1 MLTEDISRMMQ
12 FGVAV
17 ELAKVW
23 VKLGLDQDTAAT
35 QAAAVI
41 DKYRSDPRRVF
52 YGAPRLF
59 EHFAWAA
66 TLREEGVLKP
76 EEYEEFLLAAL
87 YRNIPDNTS
96 SEVAF
101 EHGMHLFLEHYPEAG
116 TKVLREKVIAGISY
130 VTPETDMQK
139 LVHDAGLAFLAD
151 SPFQVYLHNC
161 SLTEEFVEFDLG
173 IQVHAACMRQLLAG
187 FTDRGF
193 VYCSDF
199 FRLLCESKAKV
210 NCRKLAKVMTMVA
223 ENQDVLEQASA
234 QIDAAFAA
242 AKESP

>member
-1 MLTEDISRMMQ
+1 MITKDISRMMQ
-12 FGVAV
+12 LAVAV

-23 VKLGLDQDTAAT
+23 VDLELDQDTAAA

-52 YGAPRLF
+52 YGASRLF
-59 EHFAWAA
+59 EHFAWAT

-76 EEYEEFLLAAL
+76 EEYKEFLLAAL
-87 YRNIPDNTS
+87 YRNIPDHAN
-96 SEVAF
+96 SEVTF
-101 EHGMHLFLEHYPEAG
+101 EYGMHLFLEHYPENG

-130 VTPETDMQK
+130 ITPETDMQK

-161 SLTEEFVEFDLG
+161 SLTEEFIEHGLD
-173 IQVHAACMRQLLAG
+173 IQAHAACMQQMLAG

-199 FRLLCESKAKV
+199 FRLLCESKAQV

-223 ENQDVLEQASA
+223 ENQDILEQASA
-234 QIDAAFAA
+234 QLDVDFAA
-242 AKESP
+242 AEESS